1 MPTKTKQT
9 TKKKNA
15 DIQERAKWRWEF
27 LRRGEVYIRAYERF
41 KHKYQGWILCGL
53 DPSWLGL
60 RNMPATKDRLYTG
73 LYECTECDARY
84 IVEDASQ
91 DDLICD
97 ECGADLEMEDD
108 RGHGNSS
115 ADEAA

>member
-1 MPTKTKQT
+1 MRATLHADKTKQT

-53 DPSWLGL
+53 DPSWLATESL
-60 RNMPATKDRLYTG
+60 RLGEDPRVATRGSLVSK
-73 LYECTECDARY
+73 
-84 IVEDASQ
+84 AS
-91 DDLICD
+91 DDL
-97 ECGADLEMEDD
+97 
-108 RGHGNSS
+108 S
-115 ADEAA
+115 ASALIGQLTQPILRLRILRS